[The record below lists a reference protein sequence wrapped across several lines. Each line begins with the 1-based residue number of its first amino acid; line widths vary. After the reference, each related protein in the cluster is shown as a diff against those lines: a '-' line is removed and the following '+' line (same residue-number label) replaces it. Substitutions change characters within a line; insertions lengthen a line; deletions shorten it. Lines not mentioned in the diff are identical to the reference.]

1 MITGLPPSSA
11 QFLANL
17 QRIQARSEKAQ
28 RELSSGLRV
37 ERPSDDPDQLGSII
51 QAAADLGRV
60 DQIGLNLARIKGE
73 VDSAEEALRN
83 GVEIMDRVVTLG
95 AQGATSTQTAE
106 QRAIFQTEVEGLM
119 DRLVAVA
126 DITYENRHV
135 FSGDA
140 DARAA
145 YQVDWGQTN
154 GVSAY
159 GGGQATRRAEN
170 PAGFT
175 FSIAKSA
182 EEIFDNPG
190 SSVFQAVA
198 DLRNALKDNNQ
209 DDLLAAVGAV
219 KKAQTYLNQ
228 ELAFYGSVQQAVGD
242 ASDFASQQ
250 AVRLKTTLSGLRDAD
265 LTTSILQ
272 LNNASVEQDA
282 ALGAQAKMPRTSL
295 FDYLG

>member
-1 MITGLPPSSA
+1 MITGLTPTDA

-17 QRIQARSEKAQ
+17 QRIQTRSAKAQ

-37 ERPSDDPDQLGSII
+37 ERPSDDPDQLASII
-51 QAAADLGRV
+51 QASADLDRV
-60 DQIGLNLARIKGE
+60 EQVGLNLARVKGE
-73 VDSAEEALRN
+73 VDTAEESLGNAVSMLDT
-83 GVEIMDRVVTLG
+83 VITLG

-106 QRAIFQTEVEGLM
+106 QRTTLQTEVEGIM
-119 DRLVAVA
+119 ERLVAVA
-126 DITYENRHV
+126 DVTYENRNI

-140 DARAA
+140 DSKVA
-145 YQVDWGQTN
+145 YQVDWTQAN

-159 GGGQATRRAEN
+159 GGSQATRKTEH

-175 FSIAKSA
+175 FAIAKSGDQ
-182 EEIFDNPG
+182 IFDNPG

-198 DLRNALKDNNQ
+198 DLRNALKNNYQ
-209 DDLLAAVGAV
+209 DGILAGVDAV

-228 ELAFYGSVQQAVGD
+228 ELSFYGSVQRSVAD
-242 ASDFASQQ
+242 ATDFASQQ
-250 AVRLKTTLSGLRDAD
+250 SVRLQTTLSGLRDAD

-282 ALGAQAKMPRTSL
+282 ALSAQAKMPRTSL